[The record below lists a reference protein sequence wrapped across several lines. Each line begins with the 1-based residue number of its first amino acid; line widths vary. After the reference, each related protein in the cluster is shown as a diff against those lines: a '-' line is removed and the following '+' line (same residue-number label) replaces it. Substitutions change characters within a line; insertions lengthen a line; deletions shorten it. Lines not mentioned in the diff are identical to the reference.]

1 MKRDSYTIHV
11 SVEAKHIAAGE
22 RKSHDKDPIA
32 LAIND
37 CLKPEYRG
45 KVAKERRSVISIDL
59 HDQWQRE
66 LCQYMTV
73 MSVPSIYFTNDF
85 DEGKPV
91 QPFTFT
97 LTNVPVKMIKG
108 LE

>member
-1 MKRDSYTIHV
+1 MKRENYNVHV
-11 SVEAKHIAAGE
+11 SVEPRHIATGQ
-22 RKSHDKDPIA
+22 RKSFDKDPIA

-37 CLKPEYRG
+37 CLKPQYRG

-66 LCQYMTV
+66 LCQYMTM
-73 MSVPSIYFTNDF
+73 MSVKAIEFTNAF
-85 DEGKPV
+85 DKGKPGE
-91 QPFTFT
+91 PFVFV
-97 LTNVPVKMIKG
+97 LTNIPVKMIKG